1 MPDPFSIPFRQAE
14 GNGHYQSKEL
24 PDDKQDFL
32 TQLGVPSVFG
42 DVLTG
47 ETSTV
52 SGQLTVWYG
61 TDGHTIKAVPTTTS
75 GIVVAQSGVG
85 TFEPHPAGA
94 IVGTDAVQT
103 LTNKTF
109 GTGITFGAGVTFTG
123 GVTGLTKTDVGLGN
137 VDNTSDNAKNSAT
150 ATLTNKTISLPLINS
165 PTFSGT
171 VTGLTKAS
179 VGLGNVDNTSD
190 LNKPISS
197 ATQSALDGK
206 ENLSRYNVANG
217 YAPLGA
223 DSKVPLSNLPDAVLG
238 GSRYQGTWNATTNIP
253 PIPPAVPTNNG
264 WYYVV
269 SQAGNTNI
277 DGINVW
283 ALGDTAISNGA
294 YWQKIPNTN
303 AVVSVNAKT
312 GAVVIN
318 KTDVGLGNVDNTS
331 DATKNSAVATL
342 TNKTINGASNTLT
355 VRLDADV
362 ANNLPVSRLN
372 GGTGASAATYWRGDG
387 LWVSPTGAGDVQGP
401 GSAVDGE
408 VTLFSGTTGK
418 VLRTF
423 GGAAGF
429 AKVGPGTALT
439 TTPTI
444 GALDVNA
451 SLIHGQTQKTSI
463 TALDEFLLWDSV
475 ASALK
480 SVRYSTVAQLPSNYL
495 TGFTISNAADTVNDI
510 TITAGKC
517 KDSTDAVDIVLGSAL
532 TKQLDAAWAAGTN
545 AGGRD
550 TGAISD
556 AWWHVFVIMNPT
568 TGVVDALL
576 SLSLTS
582 PTLPSGFTFKR
593 RIGTI
598 QRWVAQFSG
607 IRQMKQVGD
616 YFEWVN
622 SLYDVSGVV
631 LTTGANTFGVLSV
644 PPAMKL
650 RANAGYS
657 VSHSAGAVNVII
669 RDPDT
674 LSNIVSATVPSTP
687 GVATS
692 GSVVLVTNT
701 SAQVLLYVSS
711 GTAGNT
717 TFNVGTLGYWDYRGK
732 QGADL
737 Y

>member
-1 MPDPFSIPFRQAE
+1 MPDVSSIPFRQAD
-14 GNGHYQSKEL
+14 GNGHYKSKEL

-52 SGQLTVWYG
+52 TGQLTLWYG

-123 GVTGLTKTDVGLGN
+123 GVTGLTKADVGLSN

-150 ATLTNKTISLPLINS
+150 TTLTNKTISLPLINS

-197 ATQSALDGK
+197 QTQSALDGK

-217 YAPLGA
+217 YAPLGS
-223 DSKVPLSNLPDAVLG
+223 DSKVPLANMPDAALG
-238 GSRYQGTWNATTNIP
+238 GSRYQGTWNALTNIP
-253 PIPPAVPTNNG
+253 PIPPAAPSNNG

-269 SQAGNTNI
+269 SQAGNTNL

-283 ALGDTAISNGA
+283 ALGDTAISNGT

-303 AVVSVNAKT
+303 AVVSVNGKT
-312 GAVVIN
+312 GTVVLN
-318 KTDVGLGNVDNTS
+318 KTDVGLSNVDNTS
-331 DATKNSAVATL
+331 DSTKNSTAATL

-355 VRLDADV
+355 VRLDSDV
-362 ANNLPVSRLN
+362 TNNLPVSRLN
-372 GGTGASAATYWRGDG
+372 GGTGASAATFWRGDG

-418 VLRTF
+418 ALRTF

-439 TTPTI
+439 SVPSI

-451 SLIHGQTQKTSI
+451 SLIHGQTQKTSAA
-463 TALDEFLLWDSV
+463 ALDEFLVWDSA
-475 ASALK
+475 ASVLK
-480 SVRYSTVAQLPSNYL
+480 SMRYSTAVPLPRNYL
-495 TGFTISNAADTVNDI
+495 SGFGLANNGTNAVNY
-510 TITAGKC
+510 
-517 KDSTDAVDIVLGSAL
+517 VDISVGECRDNTHSADIRLGSAL
-532 TKQLDAAWAAGTN
+532 TKRMDSPWVAGTN
-545 AGGRD
+545 QGGMD
-550 TGAISD
+550 TGSVANST
-556 AWWHVFVIMNPT
+556 WYHVFAILNPT
-568 TGVVDALL
+568 SGVVDALF
-576 SLSLTS
+576 SLSLAS
-582 PTLPSGFTFKR
+582 PTLPSGYTYKR
-593 RIGTI
+593 RIGSI
-598 QRWVAQFSG
+598 WRNASG
-607 IRQMKQVGD
+607 IYAFQQKGDFFHWSTAPLDYTTANLVG
-616 YFEWVN
+616 
-622 SLYDVSGVV
+622 
-631 LTTGANTFGVLSV
+631 TTLFTVTAPPISRPVRAHFNMQFMNTNGWAQILLNTVGFTNPGLWFAFGANQW
-644 PPAMKL
+644 
-650 RANAGYS
+650 NASRSDIWTDSTQQLFVSLNNQSGGTTS
-657 VSHSAGAVNVII
+657 VSLNTIGYYDT
-669 RDPDT
+669 RDKD
-674 LSNIVSATVPSTP
+674 A
-687 GVATS
+687 
-692 GSVVLVTNT
+692 
-701 SAQVLLYVSS
+701 
-711 GTAGNT
+711 
-717 TFNVGTLGYWDYRGK
+717 
-732 QGADL
+732 
-737 Y
+737 